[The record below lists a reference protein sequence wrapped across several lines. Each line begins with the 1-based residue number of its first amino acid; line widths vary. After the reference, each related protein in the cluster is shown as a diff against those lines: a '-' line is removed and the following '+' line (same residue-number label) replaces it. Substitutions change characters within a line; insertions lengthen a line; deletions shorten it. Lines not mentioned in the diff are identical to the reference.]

1 VGGVREGVL
10 PFTAWAASFL
20 KATND
25 LSGEERIMLSQIK
38 PLTQEERQNACA
50 LAQQAV
56 VREVG
61 ERPLRENFDRHTA
74 SRYPP
79 SVTKLIN
86 GLCIILLLAAF
97 TPSAIRLFVIG
108 SETFGAAVPDN
119 LAMVAVGV
127 ATVLTAEIG
136 QVVFS
141 LALATMGTTASARR
155 LLYASMGIATAIAL
169 VGNVQVALPGH
180 MDSPFAWLEAIAPPL
195 LVLSTAYVLKEQ
207 LLDAIE
213 TRHANERA
221 YQEAVNLWQS
231 ATADPESHPHW
242 MQFYANALRD
252 AIRKANNRR
261 KDALAELTT
270 ADWRALVYRE
280 LQADNWYAQ
289 PVIETPTTE
298 VSEVV
303 EERLPLAAS
312 TNGNGA
318 YLKQPGQ

>member
-1 VGGVREGVL
+1 MV
-10 PFTAWAASFL
+10 WAASFL
-20 KATND
+20 KATFY
-25 LSGEERIMLSQIK
+25 LEKKRIMLSQIK
-38 PLTQEERQNACA
+38 PLNQEERQNARA
-50 LAQQAV
+50 AAQQAV
-56 VREVG
+56 TRDMG
-61 ERPLRENFDRHTA
+61 ERPTREQFDMHTA

-108 SETFGAAVPDN
+108 SETFGAAVPDS

-180 MDSPFAWLEAIAPPL
+180 MHSPFAWLEAIAPPL

-221 YQEAVNLWQS
+221 YQEAINLWQS

-252 AIRKANNRR
+252 AIRKANSRR
-261 KDALAELTT
+261 KGALAELTT

-280 LQADNWYAQ
+280 LQADNWYAES
-289 PVIETPTTE
+289 VIETVPAEQT
-298 VSEVV
+298 SEVI
-303 EERLPLAAS
+303 EETALPLAAS
-312 TNGNGA
+312 ANGNGA
-318 YLKQPGQ
+318 SLNHSSE